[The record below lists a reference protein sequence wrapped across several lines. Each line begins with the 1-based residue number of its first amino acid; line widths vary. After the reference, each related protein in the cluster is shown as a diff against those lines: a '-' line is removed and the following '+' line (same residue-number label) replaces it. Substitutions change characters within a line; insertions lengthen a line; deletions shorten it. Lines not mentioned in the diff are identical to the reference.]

1 MSGRTVHAIRVQ
13 LQGMTD
19 RSVIIWVKSDTKLCI
34 TLMNPRRNWLT
45 ARRGDAVIFKH
56 NGTQGR
62 EHIEAIELYRVFP
75 TFFNGREVESA
86 RAWIDAG
93 GVTP

>member
-13 LQGMTD
+13 LQGMAD

-34 TLMNPRRNWLT
+34 ELMNPRRTWMT
-45 ARRGDAVIFKH
+45 ARRGDAVILKH
-56 NGTQGR
+56 NGSQGR
-62 EHIEAIELYRVFP
+62 EHIDAIELYRVFP

-86 RAWIDAG
+86 RTWIDAA
-93 GVTP
+93 GVTV